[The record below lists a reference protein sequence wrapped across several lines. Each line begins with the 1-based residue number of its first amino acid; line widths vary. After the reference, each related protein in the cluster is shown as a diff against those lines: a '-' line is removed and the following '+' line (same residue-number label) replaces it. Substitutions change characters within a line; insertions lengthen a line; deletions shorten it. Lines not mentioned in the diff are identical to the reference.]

1 MTRFVDRG
9 AITAAWVGLGMAVTV
24 VISFVL
30 VIPIEFLVAPSA
42 LLGGMLIGYYAN
54 ARSARFG
61 EAVEP
66 GAAERAPRG
75 RGHGLTY
82 AVLLLGVKAI
92 FFNFDG
98 GYPDFNRK
106 DEKTGQLIEP
116 LCDTGAP
123 CVYARYLKL
132 GRGPAFEA
140 AGITNVDQFTSF
152 YWSEQI
158 STSAMML
165 TLSVVGALAGGGMYG
180 MANRRKPEPESGA
193 APA

>member
-61 EAVEP
+61 GPWSRVLLNALLAGVVT
-66 GAAERAPRG
+66 
-75 RGHGLTY
+75 GLTY